1 MNHYSQ
7 LELRRE
13 VEITD
18 SEDDRD
24 VDHLPGDKEKDQEE
38 DAGHRHEVVCLKE
51 ELLLVQWEVWYL
63 VVQQIAHHLP

>member
-51 ELLLVQWEVWYL
+51 ELLLVE
-63 VVQQIAHHLP
+63 